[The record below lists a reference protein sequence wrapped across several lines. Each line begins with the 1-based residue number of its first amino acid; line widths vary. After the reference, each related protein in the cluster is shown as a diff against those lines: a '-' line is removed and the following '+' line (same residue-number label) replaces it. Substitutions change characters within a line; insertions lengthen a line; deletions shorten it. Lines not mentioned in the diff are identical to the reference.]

1 MLIRSLPDFTPKA
14 ELVQAGNGKEG
25 FEKYQEESPDYTFLD
40 LTMPVMD
47 GDEALSEIIKFDS
60 KAKVVVVSENASLHD

>member
-47 GDEALSEIIKFDS
+47 WRQ
-60 KAKVVVVSENASLHD
+60 SLERDYKI